1 MSISYH
7 ELEIKSDEQVYDP
20 AEDSL
25 LAAGIVEAAVR
36 DAHRGIDV
44 LDMGCG
50 TGILGLVA
58 AISEN
63 TRSVTFADI
72 NAAAVRLC
80 EENIERNSEFLC
92 AKCIAIKSDMFS
104 NIKGRFDLMI
114 FNAPYL
120 PDNDSIGLSESW
132 YGGREG
138 IEITN
143 RFLDEAVLHLNP
155 EGQIILVES
164 SFGNIEALRG
174 RIAEL
179 GFRIIKEE
187 KKHVSFEDIVVML
200 ISA

>member
-1 MSISYH
+1 M
-7 ELEIKSDEQVYDP
+7 
-20 AEDSL
+20 

-36 DAHRGIDV
+36 DADRGIDV

-72 NAAAVRLC
+72 NADAVKLC
-80 EENIERNSEFLC
+80 EENIERNKEFLC
-92 AKCIAIKSDMFS
+92 AKCIAVNSNLFS

-120 PDNDSIGLSESW
+120 PDNDNIWLSESW

-143 RFLDEAVLHLNP
+143 RFLDEAVSRLNP
-155 EGQIILVES
+155 GGQIILVES
-164 SFGNIEALRG
+164 SFGNIEVLRS
-174 RIAEL
+174 RMAEL
-179 GFRIIKEE
+179 GFRVLKEE
-187 KKHVSFEDIVVML
+187 KKHMAFEEIVAML